1 MLDELTLAKFDKL
14 QAIVDIRW
22 QCHTDEHKQLAIAL
36 IKAEE
41 AVNTRLA
48 GMNEFRNQLSLQ
60 ATTFLTRD
68 AAAEKERAIVLM
80 ADAGEKRLATLER
93 WQTGVETKFWAMGA
107 GVTFVTVVLNILS
120 RYLFH

>member
-1 MLDELTLAKFDKL
+1 MLDELTLARFDKL
-14 QAIVDIRW
+14 QSIVDIRW

-41 AVNTRLA
+41 AVNLRLE

-60 ATTFLTRD
+60 ASTFLTRD
-68 AAAEKERAIVLM
+68 AANEKERSYALI
-80 ADAGEKRLATLER
+80 ADAAEKRLGILER
-93 WQTGVETKFWAMGA
+93 WQTGVDTKFWALGVA
-107 GVTFVTVVLNILS
+107 VTFFTIIINVLA